1 VAQDR
6 TPSAGGVVGGRPYNE
21 AEAQAMSLAGELRER
36 VHRERQTVAELR
48 AYLSGSRTTP
58 SEPLEQLGQ

>member
-1 VAQDR
+1 M
-6 TPSAGGVVGGRPYNE
+6 GGRPYNE